1 MKTKSARESASI
13 RAPRPYDSV
22 KRPQK
27 CVNNAE
33 NPIVATQSQ
42 TKSNPPPPS
51 TFGNEPV
58 LFRNLC
64 MMKIRQKYPGVEPRN
79 DFEIARLCER
89 RFHGSPAEIYA
100 ELDKQLAQDAK
111 TYGYDVF
118 MGLSTKL
125 LDTYMEPTGIKPDE
139 PCPDPKFVF
148 VRPVPGSK
156 YSIRLFPGSVSAA
169 EYCMDFVES
178 ATGKPVNSPFQFE
191 LWGIPNLETP
201 WLSIP
206 MCGQLRSIEK
216 AHGIKQKDIL
226 PGEEKFI
233 LRDGQTCV
241 LKRPGKRPFRFTVP
255 IRRLPKPK
263 VPKVETQDVAD
274 LPKFIDM

>member
-1 MKTKSARESASI
+1 MKTKPTRKSARTQAG
-13 RAPRPYDSV
+13 RPYDSTE
-22 KRPQK
+22 RPQK
-27 CVNNAE
+27 STENAGSSS
-33 NPIVATQSQ
+33 VAAQSQ
-42 TKSNPPPPS
+42 TKSNPPHPPS

-58 LFRNLC
+58 LSRNIC
-64 MMKIRQKYPGVEPRN
+64 IRKVRKDYPGVEPRN
-79 DFEIARLCER
+79 DFELVRLCER

-100 ELDKQLAQDAK
+100 ELDKQLACNAK
-111 TYGYDVF
+111 IFGYDVVI
-118 MGLSTKL
+118 GLSTKL
-125 LDTYMEPTGIKPDE
+125 LDTYVEPTGIKPDD

-191 LWGIPNLETP
+191 LWGIPNLEAP

-206 MCGQLRSIEK
+206 MCSQLRSIEN
-216 AHGIKQKDIL
+216 AHGIKQKDIR
-226 PGEEKFI
+226 PGEEKVI

-241 LKRPGKRPFRFTVP
+241 LKRPFRFTVP
-255 IRRLPKPK
+255 IRQFPKPK
-263 VPKVETQDVAD
+263 VPKVENQDVVD

>member
-1 MKTKSARESASI
+1 MKTKPTRESART
-13 RAPRPYDSV
+13 RARQPYDSTE
-22 KRPQK
+22 RPQK
-27 CVNNAE
+27 STENAGSSS
-33 NPIVATQSQ
+33 VATQVITRSK
-42 TKSNPPPPS
+42 TPPPPT

-64 MMKIRQKYPGVEPRN
+64 MGKIRKDYPGLDPRN
-79 DFEIARLCER
+79 DFELVRLCEQ

-100 ELDKQLAQDAK
+100 ELDKQLAQNTA
-111 TYGYDVF
+111 TYGYEMF
-118 MGLSTKL
+118 IGLSTKL
-125 LDTYMEPTGIKPDE
+125 LDTYVEPTGIKPDD

-178 ATGKPVNSPFQFE
+178 ATGKPVNSPFQYE
-191 LWGIPNLETP
+191 LWGIPNLEAP
-201 WLSIP
+201 WLSMP

-216 AHGIKQKDIL
+216 
-226 PGEEKFI
+226 
-233 LRDGQTCV
+233 
-241 LKRPGKRPFRFTVP
+241 KRPFRFTVP

-263 VPKVETQDVAD
+263 VPQVETQDVAD